1 MAQENLFEVAT
12 RSKLRFPYKGQI
24 SVEDLWDLSEQQ
36 LDGIYKVLNGE
47 LKQAKEE
54 SLLQVKTA
62 ADKELETQIEIIKY
76 IVEVKQAEKAARLQ
90 DKELKVKEQKIMEA
104 IAANEEKELS
114 NKSPEE
120 LRAMLAELRAK

>member
-36 LDGIYKVLNGE
+36 LDGIYKVLNGQ

-90 DKELKVKEQKIMEA
+90 AKENKEKREFIL
-104 IAANEEKELS
+104 AALAEKEKQAILEK
-114 NKSPEE
+114 NPED
-120 LRAMLAELRAK
+120 LHAMLAEMDGK